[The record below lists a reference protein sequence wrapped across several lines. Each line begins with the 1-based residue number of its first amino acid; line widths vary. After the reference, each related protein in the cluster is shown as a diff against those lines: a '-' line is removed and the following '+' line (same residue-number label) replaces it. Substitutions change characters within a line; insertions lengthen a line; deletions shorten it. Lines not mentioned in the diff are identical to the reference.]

1 MEGPYADLVHGRVP
15 GTDLL
20 ATAWDWARPWCV
32 RDGVDPEPVD
42 RLVAGAALRLQK
54 GTETADACTIE
65 PPDDVPAL
73 PARDTGP
80 RRLAG
85 GIEAETLWL
94 TWAHVVWAFSDG
106 HRQAY
111 AVLPVDDEGDFLARL
126 DRGEHDDVVSRE
138 LGRRLGRRRLLVHA
152 DIDRQVW
159 WHEVRP
165 GALVPAERT
174 MDGAVPRVS
183 RRRAARAHRQA
194 RVVDPSP

>member
-1 MEGPYADLVHGRVP
+1 MGLGQAVVPAGR
-15 GTDLL
+15 
-20 ATAWDWARPWCV
+20 
-32 RDGVDPEPVD
+32 GVDPSPVD

-54 GTETADACTIE
+54 TPEVADACTFR
-65 PPDDVPAL
+65 PLDDVLAPPAG
-73 PARDTGP
+73 DTGP

-106 HRQAY
+106 RRQAY
-111 AVLPVDDEGDFLARL
+111 AVLRVDDEGEFLARL
-126 DRGEHDDVVSRE
+126 DRGEHDDDVRRE

-159 WHEVRP
+159 WHEIRP

-174 MDGAVPRVS
+174 SEGALPRVS
-183 RRRAARAHRQA
+183 RRRAARAHREA
-194 RVVDPSP
+194 GRGR